1 MMKKALSTLLLVM
14 SSATL
19 ITVSAVPTAMA
30 APDCNDKYFTILGI
44 NPWYY
49 KLLDSKK
56 DCTIKSPGDTP
67 EKQRKFFGRVILNV
81 IDAMLRLVA
90 ILTIGFV
97 IFGGISHFSRSFW
110 RIINSSD
117 WEMGG
122 PRLYQTAELDWLFN
136 SGRQLAVS
144 LFWWHIVD

>member
-90 ILTIGFV
+90 ILTVGFV
-97 IFGGISHFSRSFW
+97 IFGGFKYMTSAGSPDAAAKGRKTITNALIGMVIATASVALVNF
-110 RIINSSD
+110 I
-117 WEMGG
+117 GG
-122 PRLYQTAELDWLFN
+122 ALGL
-136 SGRQLAVS
+136 
-144 LFWWHIVD
+144 